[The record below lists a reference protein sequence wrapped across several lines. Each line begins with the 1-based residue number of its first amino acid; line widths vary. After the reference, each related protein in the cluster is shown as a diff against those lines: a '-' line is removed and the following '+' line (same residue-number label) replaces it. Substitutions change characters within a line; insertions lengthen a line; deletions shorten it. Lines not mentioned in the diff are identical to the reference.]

1 MRSRYLLIS
10 PVTVLRSFTET
21 ILLIQLTVIQF
32 KAVILLISAISVAYL
47 VISKCSL
54 QFRYHD
60 CMSHVTVTLKVINF
74 LLLLSLLDILNI
86 VQFHSVNYWSVP
98 M

>member
-1 MRSRYLLIS
+1 
-10 PVTVLRSFTET
+10 
-21 ILLIQLTVIQF
+21 
-32 KAVILLISAISVAYL
+32 
-47 VISKCSL
+47 
-54 QFRYHD
+54 
-60 CMSHVTVTLKVINF
+60 MSHVTVTLKVINF